1 MLRQRTLG
9 TLRSPGKI
17 SRSGVNNRLLSDAPA
32 LALRFAAK
40 PDVSTSCP
48 TTVVYIIRKPS
59 LDQRLIRHVPLVGFD
74 LDPIKQSFRQPE

>member
-1 MLRQRTLG
+1 MPLSPLRYVKVTG
-9 TLRSPGKI
+9 
-17 SRSGVNNRLLSDAPA
+17 A
-32 LALRFAAK
+32 LN
-40 PDVSTSCP
+40 VSTSCP